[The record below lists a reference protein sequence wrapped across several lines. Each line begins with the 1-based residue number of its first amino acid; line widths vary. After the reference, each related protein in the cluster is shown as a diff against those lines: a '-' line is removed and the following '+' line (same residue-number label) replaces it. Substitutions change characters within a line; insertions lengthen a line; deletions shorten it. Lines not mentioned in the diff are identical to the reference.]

1 MGGQKTL
8 VLSVVLQLSL
18 FPEYAIALV
27 VCVIHHIV
35 HLILDAFLVG
45 WLGETKSNSGRAQ

>member
-1 MGGQKTL
+1 
-8 VLSVVLQLSL
+8 VVLQLSL

-35 HLILDAFLVG
+35 HLIMDAFLVG
-45 WLGETKSNSGRAQ
+45 WLREKKSSSGSAQQIST